1 MRLADGT
8 EVAIVDLNL
17 RDGPTGPIVGRT
29 LAEKFGV
36 TVLFMTA
43 NPSQLGE
50 GIPGTL
56 GVIPKPVMDE
66 ELRRAVAYAVSHHR
80 RMPAEAP
87 ARLMLFAANLNQLS
101 EPTGLTG

>member
-1 MRLADGT
+1 
-8 EVAIVDLNL
+8 
-17 RDGPTGPIVGRT
+17 

-56 GVIPKPVMDE
+56 GVIPKPVMDDD
-66 ELRRAVAYAVSHHR
+66 LRQAVAYAISRHR
-80 RMPAEAP
+80 RMPGDPP
-87 ARLMLFAANLNQLS
+87 ARLHLFAANLNQAS
-101 EPTGLTG
+101 EPAGLTG